1 MNRHS
6 PEAVGCPS
14 GAVLRFY
21 RRLEAYRLSTHGV
34 ILARGDRV
42 FSECYFA
49 PFTAETKHRM
59 YSVSKTFVAAAVLF
73 LHSGWA
79 SDAGYADIRIFSVS
93 VPRHGALASDDGN
106 DRHGSRMVVR
116 RRVS

>member
-73 LHSGWA
+73 
-79 SDAGYADIRIFSVS
+79 
-93 VPRHGALASDDGN
+93 
-106 DRHGSRMVVR
+106 
-116 RRVS
+116 